1 MSQDKFTATWVSHS
15 SLSDFIKC
23 PRAYFLK
30 NVYKDP
36 KSGHK
41 IQIMAP
47 SLALGQAVHEVLE
60 SLSILPVD
68 KRFDEPLPQKFE
80 RAWKKIS
87 GKRGGF
93 LTTENE
99 ERFRLRGEAMIA
111 RVVSNPGILK
121 EKAVKMK
128 QDLPYYWLSSEDN
141 IILCGKIDWL
151 QYFPDD
157 DSVHIVDFKTSKQE
171 EDSASLQL
179 PIYHLLVHACQRRNV
194 TGASYWY
201 LEFSDTLQKK
211 ELPDLGEAHETVLK
225 LAKRVKLARTLGKL
239 TCPHDGC
246 YACRPMETIL
256 KGEAEFVGVDALT
269 HKDIYILPEKREESM
284 EDDSIIL

>member
-15 SLSDFIKC
+15 SLSDFMKC

-30 NVYKDP
+30 NVYKDR

-60 SLSILPVD
+60 SLSVLPVD
-68 KRFDEPLPQKFE
+68 KRFDESLPQKFE

-93 LTTENE
+93 LTNE
-99 ERFRLRGEAMIA
+99 SEDRFRLRGEAMIA

-151 QYFPDD
+151 QYFPED

-171 EDSASLQL
+171 EDKASLQL
-179 PIYHLLVHACQRRNV
+179 PIYHLLVHNCQRRKV

-211 ELPDLGEAHETVLK
+211 DLPDLSEAHETVLK

-246 YACRPMETIL
+246 YACRPMEAIL

-269 HKDIYILPEKREESM
+269 HKDIYILPEKREESTK
-284 EDDSIIL
+284 DDSVIL